1 MRFTTLLSGLFAAAM
16 AALVGSAPAGLA
28 QEAYPLGPGDKLSFI
43 FLSKPEFDRTV
54 VIGVDGSVFVPLLGE
69 INVQGQTINR
79 LREQIPRL
87 MTGSVYRERI
97 NGEYLLVTI
106 EPSEVLVDIAEY
118 RPIYVEGSVRSPGRQ
133 AFEVGM
139 TARQAIAAAGGLD
152 PVSTSTNA
160 QLDIRDHPE
169 VLMAE
174 LVGVLAEMAVHE
186 AILKGVETLDVSEI
200 EKLNAPEELTARAI
214 QLAKDQVET
223 ASAILREEIDFLDE
237 SVKEAESGIIAALR
251 HEEAMTEIVTTEEA
265 ELRRIEDLVARR
277 IVRSDA
283 LTQARRLYLA
293 AVDRLGSVQAERIA
307 AEAAR
312 RELVLKRNQA
322 LRERA
327 LKTQERLQHL
337 AQQAS
342 QLRARISLSTAVP
355 LTSTKAGE
363 EASQNSGLRI
373 VVFRQTDGQS
383 REIDAREGT
392 LLSPGDVVTVSLGH

>member
-1 MRFTTLLSGLFAAAM
+1 M
-16 AALVGSAPAGLA
+16 
-28 QEAYPLGPGDKLSFI
+28 
-43 FLSKPEFDRTV
+43 
-54 VIGVDGSVFVPLLGE
+54 
-69 INVQGQTINR
+69 
-79 LREQIPRL
+79 
-87 MTGSVYRERI
+87 
-97 NGEYLLVTI
+97 
-106 EPSEVLVDIAEY
+106 
-118 RPIYVEGSVRSPGRQ
+118 
-133 AFEVGM
+133 
-139 TARQAIAAAGGLD
+139 
-152 PVSTSTNA
+152 
-160 QLDIRDHPE
+160 
-169 VLMAE
+169 
-174 LVGVLAEMAVHE
+174 
-186 AILKGVETLDVSEI
+186 
-200 EKLNAPEELTARAI
+200 
-214 QLAKDQVET
+214 
-223 ASAILREEIDFLDE
+223 
-237 SVKEAESGIIAALR
+237 
-251 HEEAMTEIVTTEEA
+251 
-265 ELRRIEDLVARR
+265 
-277 IVRSDA
+277 RSDA